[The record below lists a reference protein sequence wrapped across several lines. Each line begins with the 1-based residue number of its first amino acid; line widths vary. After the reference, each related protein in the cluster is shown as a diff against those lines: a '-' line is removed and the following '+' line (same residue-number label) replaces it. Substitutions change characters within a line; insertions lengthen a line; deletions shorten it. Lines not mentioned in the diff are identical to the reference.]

1 MLSRFARENKKLL
14 ADSLRLER
22 ENDLLAQQLLTK
34 QIGMRAGDGPE
45 VMYTRHEMGNT
56 VHTAQCSVKYAIVPA
71 VN

>member
-34 QIGMRAGDGPE
+34 QIGMRAGAGP
-45 VMYTRHEMGNT
+45 EMGNT
-56 VHTAQCSVKYAIVPA
+56 VYTKPLHSA
-71 VN
+71 V